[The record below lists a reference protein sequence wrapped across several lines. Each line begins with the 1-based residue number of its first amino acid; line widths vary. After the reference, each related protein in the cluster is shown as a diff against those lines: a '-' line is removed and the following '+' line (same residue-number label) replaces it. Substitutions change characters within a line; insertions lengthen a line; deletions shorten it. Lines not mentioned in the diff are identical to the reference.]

1 MNTHDLINPEDFQGS
16 KFPDLCVLY
25 PDEFQLLSESAKPI
39 SFKANEPVIVEGQE
53 GKALYLVKSGQLRVN
68 KQHDDTVYEVGSITP
83 GDVFGEASVLYQ
95 GKAGAEVRAIDDC
108 ELYAISPETVQT
120 LLESNERFLRAIT
133 QLAERRAAASALAV
147 NPIFSTLPLA
157 VREVALYNAKFVGVK
172 EGEVII
178 HEGDEASFMFV
189 VLAGKVSVSLQ
200 HPSHL
205 GQQIAVATRGSGDEL
220 GEIAVITGYPHGAT
234 VTALEP
240 VRVLALRNLSIAAWS
255 GRYSDFAYALY
266 GQVYRKLKENRKI
279 LSEVLDDREAREL
292 TINNLPPFENYKQK
306 HRL

>member
-108 ELYAISPETVQT
+108 ELYAISPETVQI
-120 LLESNERFLRAIT
+120 LLESNERFLRATT